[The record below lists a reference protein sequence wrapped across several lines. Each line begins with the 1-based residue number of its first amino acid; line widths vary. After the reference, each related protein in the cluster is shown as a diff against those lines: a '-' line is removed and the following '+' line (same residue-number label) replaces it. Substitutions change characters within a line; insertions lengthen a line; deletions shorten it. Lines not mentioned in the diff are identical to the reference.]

1 MKYTQHPLSAAFPA
15 MSDEDFQ
22 ALKDDI
28 EVNGQREPVMLF
40 EGMVLDG
47 WHRYRAVTELGMTLK
62 SFTKPDDEDPV
73 VVAKSANMHR
83 RHLTASQRAI
93 AEVALHQWAPAGKQ
107 KAGAKAAAAA
117 ALPATTDTMAKD
129 AKVSP
134 RMIRD
139 AKVVHK
145 AGLSEP
151 VRDGALTL
159 EKAAAVARGKPA
171 DPPAKPVKRTIDQ
184 RPADV
189 APPSTSDD
197 LKEAQDAITDLADEN
212 EKLRDRLAIEA
223 MDASEEE
230 KTQAAALI
238 TELRARVKTLEAEL
252 SAVKTSRDTY
262 MRESGEKTRQID
274 HWRKRAEKA
283 EKAVA

>member
-159 EKAAAVARGKPA
+159 EKAAAVARGKPTKPKKTTL
-171 DPPAKPVKRTIDQ
+171 PPA
-184 RPADV
+184 PAPERGQTL
-189 APPSTSDD
+189 PPAEDFGPTDAE
-197 LKEAQDAITDLADEN
+197 LAAQAREQ
-212 EKLRDRLAIEA
+212 
-223 MDASEEE
+223 EEE
-230 KTQAAALI
+230 AAALRRLL
-238 TELRARVKTLEAEL
+238 EADDKLAALASENQQLRAEIRVLKERRDGLMNENAEL
-252 SAVKTSRDTY
+252 VKRI
-262 MRESGEKTRQID
+262 KALQ
-274 HWRKRAEKA
+274 RKLDKLEQTA
-283 EKAVA
+283 